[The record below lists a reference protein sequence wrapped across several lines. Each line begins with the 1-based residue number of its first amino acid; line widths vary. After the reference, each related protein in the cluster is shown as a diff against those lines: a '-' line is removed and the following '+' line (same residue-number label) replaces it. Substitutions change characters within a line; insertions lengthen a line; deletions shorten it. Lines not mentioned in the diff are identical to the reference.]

1 MGAIKG
7 AAKRILEAAGFELR
21 RIGPE
26 RASARSYK
34 FAPTNEDKFNW
45 LKNLN
50 IRTIL
55 DIGANTGQ
63 FAADIHAILPEAT
76 IYSFE
81 PLQDCYEQLVT
92 RMQGVPKFGAFA
104 FALGSGTYETEIRRS
119 EFSPSSS
126 MLRMGELHKR
136 AFPFSSGE
144 GLERIALK
152 QLDDVARTL
161 ELVDNILI
169 KIDVQGFEDKVIGG
183 GVTTIQSAKLLI
195 IETSFERLYEGQPLF
210 DTIYETLRRMGFAYH
225 GNFAQLLSP
234 VDGGVLQAD
243 SIFVKAA

>member
-1 MGAIKG
+1 G
-7 AAKRILEAAGFELR
+7 LEVR
-21 RIGPE
+21 RVSLE
-26 RASARSYK
+26 RATAGSRK
-34 FAPTNEDKFNW
+34 FAPANEDKFNW
-45 LKNLN
+45 LRNLN

-63 FAADIHAILPEAT
+63 FAAEIHAILPEAT

-81 PLQDCYEQLVT
+81 PLRDCYEQLVT

-104 FALGSGTYETEIRRS
+104 FALGSETSETEIRRS

-126 MLRMGELHKR
+126 MLRMGELHKQ

-144 GLERIALK
+144 ELERIALK
-152 QLDDVARTL
+152 QLDDVAGSL

-183 GVTTIQSAKLLI
+183 GANTIQSAKLLI
-195 IETSFERLYEGQPLF
+195 IETSFE
-210 DTIYETLRRMGFAYH
+210 
-225 GNFAQLLSP
+225 
-234 VDGGVLQAD
+234 
-243 SIFVKAA
+243 